1 MFLRRG
7 LQTATINRPDV
18 LNRDGFLRIAGA
30 GIIASAGAATV
41 ALAQSQARADYRLA
55 IGRTSLELAP
65 GHIVGTTAYNDR
77 VPGPLIRVREGA
89 RVTIDVTNN
98 SGSEDIVHW
107 HGLGI
112 PADVDGAMEEGSP
125 MIRPGRNAPL
135 QLHRATGRH
144 ALVPYARVRRS
155 GSRAQP
161 LHGTVRFLRHRPE
174 EATRHATTRKYFSR
188 CAGGSRAGCSCK
200 ICARARRLT
209 TASK

>member
-7 LQTATINRPDV
+7 LQTATISRPDV
-18 LNRDGFLRIAGA
+18 LKREGFLRIAGA
-30 GIIASAGAATV
+30 GIIASAGPATV

-65 GHIVGTTAYNDR
+65 GHIVSTTAYNDR

-112 PADVDGAMEEGSP
+112 PADVTAVHLATLQEDAAGAQIILTSP
-125 MIRPGRNAPL
+125 EFVERIGKTNADVIVVHNYFDTDEL
-135 QLHRATGRH
+135 
-144 ALVPYARVRRS
+144 
-155 GSRAQP
+155 
-161 LHGTVRFLRHRPE
+161 
-174 EATRHATTRKYFSR
+174 TRKLQD
-188 CAGGSRAGCSCK
+188 A
-200 ICARARRLT
+200 LE
-209 TASK
+209 